1 MGKYLLRTIA
11 ISFVFLLMPVV
22 HSAEEPYITIRSLY
36 TETSVPQVQSMP
48 NTTIR
53 KKEDWGF
60 WGHST
65 IIHNYELKSINAGK
79 VVIDHATGLMW
90 HQSGSQKYMNWE
102 LAKSWVEQLNEKG
115 YAGFKDWRLPTVE
128 ETVSLLEPDKKNG
141 NLYIDRVFGNKQ
153 QWIWTGDKMSG
164 LEAAWVVAFYD
175 SNVCW
180 YAFTSRYH
188 YVRPVRSIKIIP
200 S

>member
-1 MGKYLLRTIA
+1 MRKYLIHVLT
-11 ISFVFLLMPVV
+11 ISFITLLTPVLYA
-22 HSAEEPYITIRSLY
+22 AEESYITIRSFY
-36 TETSVPQVQSMP
+36 EDISVPQVQSIP
-48 NTTIR
+48 NVIIG

-65 IIHNYELKSINAGK
+65 ISHHYAPKSVNDDS

-90 HQSGSQKYMNWE
+90 HQSGSEKYMNWE
-102 LAKSWVEQLNEKG
+102 QAGNWIEKLNEKG
-115 YAGFKDWRLPTVE
+115 YAGFKDWRMPTVE
-128 ETVSLLEPDKKNG
+128 EAVSLLEPIKKNG
-141 NLYIDRVFGNKQ
+141 NLYIDTAFDSKQ

-180 YAFTSRYH
+180 YAFTSRFH
-188 YVRPVRSIKIIP
+188 YVRPVRSIK
-200 S
+200 

>member
-1 MGKYLLRTIA
+1 MRKYLLLALT
-11 ISFVFLLMPVV
+11 ISFLFFLMPVICL
-22 HSAEEPYITIRSLY
+22 AEESGITIRSSF
-36 TETSVPQVQSMP
+36 TDISVPQIQSIP
-48 NTTIR
+48 NVVID
-53 KKEDWGF
+53 KEEDWGF

-65 IIHNYELKSINAGK
+65 INHQYDLKSIKADK
-79 VVIDHATGLMW
+79 VVIDHTTGLMW
-90 HQSGSQKYMNWE
+90 HQSGSEKYMNWK
-102 LAKSWVEQLNEKG
+102 LAKRWVARLNEKG

-128 ETVSLLEPDKKNG
+128 EAISLLEPDKKND
-141 NLYIDRVFGNKQ
+141 NLYIDHAFDIKQ

-188 YVRPVRSIKIIP
+188 YVRPVRAIK
-200 S
+200 